1 MANELKM
8 KKLMTVSKSKY
19 YMLKVNYSKVFEQIE
34 SEDASLAF
42 DAAHEDQD
50 RLNKDLDRNQ
60 TINTDHAASEK

>member
-1 MANELKM
+1 
-8 KKLMTVSKSKY
+8 
-19 YMLKVNYSKVFEQIE
+19 MLKVNYSKVFEQIE

-60 TINTDHAASEK
+60 TLNTDHAASEK